1 MKKNKDEDKKK
12 FRGEAIV
19 CFIDILGFSDD
30 IRQNWE
36 KPESDPDHPLK
47 KILAIK
53 EKAKN
58 FEFLASDK
66 SQNFP
71 NKNEQIKVTSMSDSF
86 VIRFSIDGI
95 LSDCQKIIRIRL
107 FLHLVSAIW
116 VSCILNGYTVR
127 GAISIGDVY
136 WDDDSIIGN
145 TFIDV
150 YKLEST
156 VAKNSRIIISSD
168 MNKELKNLFDMQ
180 ESLTREW
187 QEFPIWLE
195 EVASI
200 LRKDVDGYLILNPK
214 FMLSLAKDNPIIELL
229 SDMKNK
235 VADNIVKEKYT
246 PLINM
251 LKSEDSVPLTASDFG
266 HY

>member
-1 MKKNKDEDKKK
+1 M
-12 FRGEAIV
+12 
-19 CFIDILGFSDD
+19 SDD
-30 IRQNWE
+30 IRKNWG
-36 KPESDPDHPLK
+36 KPESDPEHPLN

-53 EKAKN
+53 TKVKD
-58 FEFLASDK
+58 FEFLVRDK

-71 NKNEQIKVTSMSDSF
+71 NKNEQIRITSMSDSF
-86 VIRFSIDGI
+86 VIRFSVNDL
-95 LSDCQKIIRIRL
+95 LSDCQKIIRLTL
-107 FLHLVSAIW
+107 FLHIVSALW
-116 VSCILNGYTVR
+116 VYCILNGYTVR

-136 WDDDSIIGN
+136 WDNDSIIGN

-156 VAKNSRIIISSD
+156 VAKNSRIIISSE
-168 MNKELKNLFDMQ
+168 MNKELKKLFDMQ
-180 ESLTREW
+180 ESLTTEW

-195 EVASI
+195 EVSSI

-229 SDMKNK
+229 SEMKNK

-246 PLINM
+246 PLIHM
-251 LKSEDSVPLTASDFG
+251 LKSENSPPLTASDFG
-266 HY
+266 RY